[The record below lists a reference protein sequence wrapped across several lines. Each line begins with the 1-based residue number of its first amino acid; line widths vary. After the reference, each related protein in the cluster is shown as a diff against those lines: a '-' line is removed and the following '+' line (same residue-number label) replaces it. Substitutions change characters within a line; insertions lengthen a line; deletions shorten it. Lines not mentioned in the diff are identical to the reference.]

1 MLIRASGALVRP
13 CTARLTE
20 SHCETEVIMLN
31 VGDTLSLPIVKPEG
45 VKVYTLVVDR
55 VEPAGDGQLYCFRD
69 ANGPVICLREARL
82 AKLLQRFQGL
92 DLRPSS
98 SAPAR

>member
-1 MLIRASGALVRP
+1 M
-13 CTARLTE
+13 
-20 SHCETEVIMLN
+20 MLN
-31 VGDTLSLPIVKPEG
+31 VGDTLSLPIAKPEG

-82 AKLLQRFQGL
+82 AQLLQRFQGL
-92 DLRPSS
+92 ELRQATISHPS